1 MPAWLHLSQGA
12 QSQITPQ
19 PNKLPELAKVFNP
32 MPLTLGLL
40 SHSWQMGRVTPKTNP
55 ICFSICAGT
64 PMEKCLLCLVL
75 EETSAWC
82 NAHKKTTLERSG
94 RWWRAA
100 CTQQG
105 APWDG
110 GFTKSNTRKPRRVC
124 RVFRFHIFKEKSTL
138 ALKTQKSPL
147 QDRWQAALLCPIA
160 SPSAA
165 SAEHLHCLG
174 QRCHLQRRDGL
185 SVQS

>member
-1 MPAWLHLSQGA
+1 
-12 QSQITPQ
+12 
-19 PNKLPELAKVFNP
+19 
-32 MPLTLGLL
+32 
-40 SHSWQMGRVTPKTNP
+40 
-55 ICFSICAGT
+55 
-64 PMEKCLLCLVL
+64 MEKCLLCLVL

-138 ALKTQKSPL
+138 ALKTQNHLCSTDGRQLCCAPLPAPVLPL
-147 QDRWQAALLCPIA
+147 QNTCTALAKGATCRDEMG
-160 SPSAA
+160 S
-165 SAEHLHCLG
+165 
-174 QRCHLQRRDGL
+174 RCKVDHSTLP
-185 SVQS
+185 